1 MVRPQSGHLLTGIH
15 GEDGLVRADRL
26 IAILLML
33 QQRGQVTAGEVAREL
48 EVSERTARRDL
59 DALGVAG
66 VPIYSQQGRGG
77 GWRLA
82 GGGRTDLSG
91 LTAAESRALFLAA
104 GPSSSASPQLQG
116 ALRKLVRAL
125 PEPFRI
131 HAETAASAL
140 VVDPHG
146 WDEAPEASPPPP
158 HLDALQVAVVEAEQ
172 VVLDYVARDRAA
184 SSRVV
189 HPLGLVSKGPY
200 WYLIAGTD
208 AGLRTFRV
216 DRITA
221 VRPNGERVVRPAG
234 FELSE
239 AWRLISD
246 EVDRRR
252 MPLVVTAYHRPGAAA
267 PSSAWC
273 SAAGA
278 GRRGRAGRP
287 GQARD
292 PGPRGRGGRRRA
304 RRARRPRRGG
314 RAARGAGEAG
324 RDRRPAVATYGA
336 PAPAGDPRPALPPD
350 RRARDAARARTCRL
364 ARPAPPPDRRASDLV
379 GRPGVSL
386 PTGRRHVRAGPVRR
400 HLEQGWAL
408 GVDDHG
414 GRPGRVQLHRRRDV
428 DAGARQRRQ
437 QHLGRHRPQLVEG
450 AVAVGA
456 AAEVDLASDPPEG
469 GGRIARR
476 ARSNP

>member
-1 MVRPQSGHLLTGIH
+1 
-15 GEDGLVRADRL
+15 VRADRL

-33 QQRGQVTAGEVAREL
+33 QQRGQVTAGEVAKEL

-252 MPLVVTAYHRPGAAA
+252 MPLVVTATTDRALLPFV
-267 PSSAWC
+267 
-273 SAAGA
+273 
-278 GRRGRAGRP
+278 RMVLRGRVRVGEDVPDDRVRLEIRGHGVEAVAGELAGLGALVEVVEP
-287 GQARD
+287 
-292 PGPRGRGGRRRA
+292 PEVRA
-304 RRARRPRRGG
+304 RLAEI
-314 RAARGAGEAG
+314 AAQLA
-324 RDRRPAVATYGA
+324 ATYGA
-336 PAPAGDPRPALPPD
+336 PGPAGDP
-350 RRARDAARARTCRL
+350 T
-364 ARPAPPPDRRASDLV
+364 
-379 GRPGVSL
+379 
-386 PTGRRHVRAGPVRR
+386 
-400 HLEQGWAL
+400 
-408 GVDDHG
+408 
-414 GRPGRVQLHRRRDV
+414 
-428 DAGARQRRQ
+428 AGAP
-437 QHLGRHRPQLVEG
+437 G
-450 AVAVGA
+450 
-456 AAEVDLASDPPEG
+456 
-469 GGRIARR
+469 
-476 ARSNP
+476 